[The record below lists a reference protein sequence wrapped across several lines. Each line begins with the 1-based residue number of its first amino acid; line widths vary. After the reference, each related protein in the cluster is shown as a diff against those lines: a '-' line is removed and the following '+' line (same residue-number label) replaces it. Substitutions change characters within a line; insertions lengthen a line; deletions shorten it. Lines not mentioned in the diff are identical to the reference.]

1 MTMLMLTHAA
11 LLFTT
16 HPVFALAFS
25 PNFCPPTSSSRLV
38 PTSSY
43 SRQRVLH
50 SSSTVLFSGKGFG
63 KPAASTASSAIATS
77 NSARD
82 DALKSL
88 LEWSAKNSISRG
100 KGVTVSPSS
109 KNVGGGVG
117 VRINRKT
124 KAGSEVMRIPYNMIL
139 SSRELQLDLSEE
151 ASDVVLNSLK
161 EDGLDTYAS
170 EFFLML
176 RVLEVYV
183 AHKTGIEDADE
194 YDDFGPWLESLPT
207 TFDMGIYFDS
217 TERSYLPQLAAK
229 LLDLQERQLAAF
241 RKAFSALVDQ
251 EERYQVLTS
260 SDKDDIVKWAF
271 SIVFSRS
278 WRSPS
283 NPDDARIVPIADC
296 FNHGD
301 SANVIV
307 EEPEGAYGPT
317 EVLLKSDVD
326 KDTELLLSYGPGY
339 DPSRFLVIFGFYDE
353 TVEEVFCGVAIN
365 GPSDEQIELGCTD
378 RSKMIYRSDGAI
390 ANSVWDTVLYT
401 TLSQVPE
408 EQQLFFEAY
417 KSGDAEQFQAL
428 HRKYRL
434 EVAAAL
440 RNHAEQ
446 VLATEYRVPSDKEL
460 ASINIKEHRRLNMI
474 LRHNRFMRRVFE
486 TVKARLEQIIS
497 MEVDKRRKL
506 MQEEE
511 EEDASSDS

>member
-1 MTMLMLTHAA
+1 MTMLIHAA
-11 LLFTT
+11 LLFLT
-16 HPVFALAFS
+16 HLVFALAFS
-25 PNFCPPTSSSRLV
+25 LNFSSPTGSSKLLPSN
-38 PTSSY
+38 Y

-63 KPAASTASSAIATS
+63 KSTASSSSPAIATS

-100 KGVTVSPSS
+100 KGVTVSPSP

-117 VRINRKT
+117 VRINRNA
-124 KAGSEVMRIPYNMIL
+124 KAGSEVMRIPYNKIL

-151 ASDVVLNSLK
+151 ASHVVLNSLK

-183 AHKTGIEDADE
+183 EHKTGIEDSADE

-241 RKAFSALVDQ
+241 RKAFSALVDL

-260 SDKDDIVKWAF
+260 SDNGEDIVKWGF

-307 EEPEGAYGPT
+307 EEPEGSYGPT

-339 DPSRFLVIFGFYDE
+339 DPSRFLVIFGFFDE
-353 TVEEVFCGVAIN
+353 SAEEVFCGIAIKN
-365 GPSDEQIELGCTD
+365 PSDEQIKLGCTD
-378 RSKMIYRSDGAI
+378 RAKMVYRSDGAI

-401 TLSQVPE
+401 TLSQVPD
-408 EQQLFFEAY
+408 EQQLFYKAY
-417 KSGDAEQFQAL
+417 KSGNAEQFQAL

-486 TVKARLEQIIS
+486 TAKARLEQIIS

-511 EEDASSDS
+511 GTSSNS